1 MSNRKALSPSPLTN
15 LSRRDLL
22 RLGLIGGVGLAT
34 ADLWCIP
41 SFAAAPA
48 PKAKAKSVI
57 QIWMW
62 GGPAH
67 LDTFDPK
74 PEAGR
79 DYCGPL
85 THPIE
90 TNVSGIRISELMPQL
105 AKCADKYSII
115 RSMTHG
121 VNGHE
126 TASYEVQT
134 GRAAGGRDSYPAL
147 GAVVSYFRGTSAG
160 FSGLIPPYIV
170 LTQPQGR
177 FPEEG
182 FLGSRYLPFATG
194 GDPAQ
199 EHFAVEGI
207 VLPGINDQRQ
217 QARRQ
222 LLHDLDNLSR
232 VSRATEQMTA
242 WNDAGSQAYDMI
254 LGDGAKA
261 FDLTQE
267 KPEMRDRYGR
277 NTFGQSCLM
286 ARRLVERGVP
296 YVTINYQGG
305 WDTHKE
311 NFQLMNR
318 RVPEMDKGMAAMF
331 GDLSERGLLDST
343 IVWWSGEFGRT
354 PKVQW
359 ESPWNGG
366 RGHWGQ
372 VFSAVVAGGGF
383 EGGHVIGSSDARG
396 EEVKDRP
403 VDPMDLLNSIYTR
416 LGIDLT
422 AKLPHPLGST
432 VHVAPDKDEG
442 VRTAGMLKEIMG
454 A

>member
-1 MSNRKALSPSPLTN
+1 MGSERDLPRFPLTN

-22 RLGLIGGVGLAT
+22 RLGAIGGVGLA
-34 ADLWCIP
+34 AGDLWCLP
-41 SFAAAPA
+41 SLAATPA
-48 PKAKAKSVI
+48 SNAKAKSVI

-74 PEAGR
+74 PDAGS

-85 THPIE
+85 SHPIE
-90 TNVSGIRISELMPQL
+90 TNVSGIRIGELMPQL
-105 AKCADKYSII
+105 AKCADKYSIV

-134 GRAAGGRDSYPAL
+134 GRTAGGRDSYPAL
-147 GAVVSYFRGTSAG
+147 GAVVSYFKGTHAG
-160 FSGLIPPYIV
+160 LSPLIPPYIV
-170 LTQPQGR
+170 LTEPQGR

-207 VLPGINDQRQ
+207 VLPGIDDRRQ
-217 QARRQ
+217 QNRRQ
-222 LLHDLDNLSR
+222 LLHDLDSLSR
-232 VSRATEQMTA
+232 VSHTEQMTA
-242 WNDAGSQAYDMI
+242 WNDAGSKAYDLI
-254 LGDGAKA
+254 LGEGSKV

-267 KPEMRDRYGR
+267 KPETRDCYGR

-311 NFQLMNR
+311 NFPLMRR
-318 RVPEMDKGMAAMF
+318 RVPEMDRGMAAMLD
-331 GDLSERGLLDST
+331 DLSVRGLLETT

-359 ESPWNGG
+359 EAPWNGG

-383 EGGHVIGSSDARG
+383 EGGHVIGSSDATG

-403 VDPMDLLNSIYTR
+403 VYPVDLLNSIYTL
-416 LGIDLT
+416 LGIDLN
-422 AKLPHPLGST
+422 AKLPHPLGSPA
-432 VHVAPDKDEG
+432 HVAPGPEDG
-442 VRTAGMLKEIMG
+442 VRTAGMLTEIMG
-454 A
+454 S